1 MRNGFALT
9 VIALSLSALSLSACG
24 SRATLKPQAG
34 ASLPQPSI
42 TAARTPTP
50 EELMTPD
57 VQAKPKRSDELLR
70 RSEERREDKF
80 DLPPS

>member
-1 MRNGFALT
+1 MRTALALT
-9 VIALSLSALSLSACG
+9 LIALSLSACG
-24 SRATLKPQAG
+24 SRTTLKPKTG
-34 ASLPQPSI
+34 ATMPQPSI
-42 TAARTPTP
+42 TAAKTPTA